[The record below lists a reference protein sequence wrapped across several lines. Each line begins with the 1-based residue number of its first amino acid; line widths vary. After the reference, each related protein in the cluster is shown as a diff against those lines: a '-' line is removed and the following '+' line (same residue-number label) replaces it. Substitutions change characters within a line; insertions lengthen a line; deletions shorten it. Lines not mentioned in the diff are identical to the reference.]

1 MRGIVVAHTLKTA
14 WKQVLY
20 WGIGL
25 GVLGL
30 YIVFIASDTDIVQGY
45 ANLFESMPPAMLQAF
60 GASNVELFRT
70 SEGWIVSIFVSEA
83 AIFLSVFAVMAGL
96 NMTANEEQSG
106 IMDVILALPISR
118 TAYLVERWIGCALIG
133 LGIVLVCAAL
143 TLLGCSWPG
152 C

>member
-96 NMTANEEQSG
+96 NITANEEQSG
-106 IMDVILALPISR
+106 IMDVILVVACI
-118 TAYLVERWIGCALIG
+118 
-133 LGIVLVCAAL
+133 
-143 TLLGCSWPG
+143 
-152 C
+152 